1 MRSAHLVLPRASRS
15 RRQMTFWPLHMLTAL
30 AFSFGEML
38 RTNFLSQL
46 ITLDRANRSQYSEVA
61 FRAISEDDI
70 AEVALPSMQG
80 SEEDEGELFVYSI
93 LRIIADLYPALEAL
107 EKLGVEDKPADVFST
122 PSQLDGDL
130 VTLTLLPRARWQTLL
145 NLEVIQ
151 VCTRLF
157 VVLH

>member
-1 MRSAHLVLPRASRS
+1 
-15 RRQMTFWPLHMLTAL
+15 MTFWPLHTSTVSAS
-30 AFSFGEML
+30 SFGKML
-38 RTNFLSQL
+38 RTNFLYWI

-70 AEVALPSMQG
+70 AEAALPSMQG
-80 SEEDEGELFVYSI
+80 SEEDEGKSYVHLV
-93 LRIIADLYPALEAL
+93 LCTIADLNPALEAL
-107 EKLGVEDKPADVFST
+107 EALGVEDKPTDVFST

-151 VCTRLF
+151 VRTPPF
-157 VVLH
+157 VVLR